1 MDAWPLL
8 RRLTAWTMLVLYGLV
23 ASGLPLPPNG
33 ELDERLTASRVHFP
47 PLAIPCP
54 GVGGIEANG

>member
-1 MDAWPLL
+1 
-8 RRLTAWTMLVLYGLV
+8 MLVLCGLV

-54 GVGGIEANG
+54 GVGGIEANVQGG

>member
-1 MDAWPLL
+1 
-8 RRLTAWTMLVLYGLV
+8 MLVLCGLV

-54 GVGGIEANG
+54 GAGGIEANVQGG